1 MLMQRPYAQ
10 TAFGLCLLLV
20 GSPLCAAAAQQ
31 TRESLATAE
40 RERKAATA
48 RPAQPGGLEN
58 WLLLAFGDRRFERAF
73 SPRRG
78 LFLGTTLPGPN
89 AGIGI
94 GPAWRVSDLDRRR
107 VATVGVAAASRYH
120 WAATAQFEMRN
131 VLPARLPDRVFAD
144 LSVGYGKREFDQF
157 RGFGMDSADIN
168 RSAFQLTQSFARGRV
183 GWRARPWWHVGAEL
197 GIETGSVARGHDDQ
211 LPSVQDVFT
220 AAEVPGLAGRAT
232 LTRAAAFL
240 DVDYRDSTPSTRTAP
255 RLDRLPVAGASSGGR
270 YQVIFAA
277 FQDRRSDSYAFR
289 QLTLDLEQHVP
300 FLHGHRGLSLRAL
313 SVLSFTNAGQHV
325 PFYLQPAAGGSRIGR
340 GFDSYRFRDA
350 NLLALQAE
358 YRYRINPLMS
368 GAVFVDA
375 AQVAGEVRALS
386 WSGFRTTY
394 GVGLRLGD
402 RGGAALRL
410 DLAFGANRP
419 RLVVG
424 FGHAF

>member
-1 MLMQRPYAQ
+1 MLMQRAHTQ
-10 TAFGLCLLLV
+10 TAIGLCLLLV
-20 GSPLCAAAAQQ
+20 GSPLCAATAQQ
-31 TRESLATAE
+31 TRESLAIAE
-40 RERKAATA
+40 RTRKADTA
-48 RPAQPGGLEN
+48 RPAEPEGLER
-58 WLLLAFGDRRFERAF
+58 WLLMAFGDRHLERAL

-78 LFLGTTLPGPN
+78 LFIGTTLPGPN

-94 GPAWRVSDLDRRR
+94 GPAWRFSDLDRRR
-107 VATVGVAAASRYH
+107 VATVGLAAASRYH
-120 WAATAQFEMRN
+120 WAATALFEMRN

-144 LSVGYGKREFDQF
+144 LSLGYGKREFDQF
-157 RGFGMDSADIN
+157 RGFGMDSVDRN

-211 LPSVQDVFT
+211 LPSVHDVF
-220 AAEVPGLAGRAT
+220 AGAEVPGLAGRTT
-232 LTRAAAFL
+232 LIRTAVFL
-240 DVDYRDSTPSTRTAP
+240 DVDYRDSTPSTRTAA
-255 RLDRLPVAGASSGGR
+255 RLDRLPVAGASNGGR
-270 YQVIFAA
+270 YQIILAA
-277 FQDRRSDSYAFR
+277 FQDQRSNRYGFR
-289 QLTLDLEQHVP
+289 QLTLDLQQHVP
-300 FLHGHRGLSLRAL
+300 FLQGHRSLSLRAL
-313 SVLSFTNAGQHV
+313 SVLSFANTGQQV
-325 PFYLQPAAGGSRIGR
+325 PFYLQPAAGGSRVGR

-358 YRYRINPLMS
+358 YRYRINPLVS

-402 RGGAALRL
+402 RGGAALRF

-419 RLVVG
+419 RLLVG

>member
-1 MLMQRPYAQ
+1 MFMPRVHAQ
-10 TAFGLCLLLV
+10 TAIGFCLLLA
-20 GSPLCAAAAQQ
+20 GSPLWAAAAQQ

-40 RERKAATA
+40 RIQKAGTA
-48 RPAQPGGLEN
+48 RPAEPEGLER
-58 WLLLAFGDRRFERAF
+58 WLLMAFGDRHVERAL

-89 AGIGI
+89 GGIGI
-94 GPAWRVSDLDRRR
+94 GPAWRISDLDRRR
-107 VATVGVAAASRYH
+107 VATFGLAAASRYH
-120 WAATAQFEMRN
+120 WAATARFEMLD
-131 VLPARLPDRVFAD
+131 VLPVRRPDRVFAD
-144 LSVGYGKREFDQF
+144 LSLGFGKREFDQF
-157 RGFGMDSADIN
+157 RGFGMDSADGD

-183 GWRARPWWHVGAEL
+183 GWRALPWLHVGAEL
-197 GIETGSVARGHDDQ
+197 GIETGSAARGHNDR
-211 LPSVQDVFT
+211 LSSVHDVFT
-220 AAEVPGLAGRAT
+220 AAEVPGLAGRT
-232 LTRAAAFL
+232 VLTRTAAFL

-255 RLDRLPVAGASSGGR
+255 RLDRLPVAGASGGGR
-270 YQVIFAA
+270 YQVSFAA
-277 FQDRRSDSYAFR
+277 LQDQRSDRYAFR
-289 QLTLDLEQHVP
+289 QLAIDLEQHVP
-300 FLHGHRGLSLRAL
+300 FLHGHRSLSLRAL
-313 SVLSFTNAGQHV
+313 SVLSFTSAGQQV
-325 PFYLQPAAGGSRIGR
+325 PFYLQPAAGGTRVGR
-340 GFDSYRFRDA
+340 GFDTFRFRDA

-375 AQVAGEVRALS
+375 AQVAGKVRALS

-419 RLVVG
+419 RLLVG